1 MICRSCG
8 MDSRVPNVCEWCK
21 RPIAGG
27 GPTPIQ
33 QAPPLNMNQPMQAQ
47 PLNGAPPLNGTL
59 QQTMPQQGMTQNAPS
74 PNATISRTTLTGEVI
89 QVPNNVPVFNGLP
102 GSYPQPNAINLPGSV
117 PHPMM
122 GAGLP
127 AGAYSPSMM
136 TRNNGAQV
144 SFIERLEKFF
154 AFCFPILI
162 ASALIV
168 HHSPS
173 MSLWIMLAD
182 MFVIPLLLGMT
193 HVIPGYDDGVEDVVV
208 MLVVTFLFWFFIGP
222 LYGPLVTLAI
232 YGVVCLIK
240 QECTAVIFAILL
252 TNLGVLVLMLYAGLT
267 SGSLTNGALMTV
279 GVMGLLDIFGV
290 IVGYGGW
297 VVSSFFRPLDMD
309 S

>member
-168 HHSPS
+168 HHSPGLS
-173 MSLWIMLAD
+173 VWVMFAD
-182 MFVIPLLLGMT
+182 MFLICLLLGST
-193 HVIPGYDDGVEDVVV
+193 RVIPGYDDAVSDVMV
-208 MLVVTFLFWFFIGP
+208 MLVVTFLFGP
-222 LYGPLVTLAI
+222 MIALVIYAI
-232 YGVVCLIK
+232 VCAIK
-240 QECTAVIFAILL
+240 QECNSAIVAILL
-252 TNLGVLVLMLYAGLT
+252 TSLAVHFLLWYAALT
-267 SGSLTNGALMTV
+267 SGPLSMASLMMIGLFALMNF
-279 GVMGLLDIFGV
+279 FGV
-290 IVGYGGW
+290 IIGFGGW
-297 VVSSFFRPLDMD
+297 LMSSFFRPLDMD